1 MDPETRP
8 TGVQYPSQDELAS
21 VKVFP
26 LIVQFKKDAIVR
38 ELSSARGPC

>member
-1 MDPETRP
+1 MDAETNANKA
-8 TGVQYPSQDELAS
+8 PSQAQLAA

-38 ELSSARGPC
+38 TPLSISAHVV